1 MSVTIKDV
9 AAAAGTSIS
18 TVSKVINGHYSIS
31 EETAERVRAVMRELG
46 YYPSASAQS
55 FARGSTRTA
64 VCFADLRPDTA
75 FENPHLFEMISG
87 LEEGLRARGYTLALR
102 STDTTEACE
111 AAAELINRR
120 GCDGLAIHASVMSR
134 PLAALLTRTRF
145 PHIVLGLPN
154 FESQVCWIDIN
165 NVFSG
170 MTAVSHLLDEG
181 YRRIAFIGGSEHDM
195 ISAHRLEGVRQGL
208 ESAGRQL
215 SESYI
220 WLGESTRQ
228 EGRRMTLGL
237 MAGKPAPDAI
247 VCANNLIALGCVAAL
262 EELGLR
268 IPQDAAV
275 MTFDDYPYSRLTS
288 PELTVVDID
297 VRDMGA
303 QAAKLLTDCIRRPNL
318 QTQTYAT
325 ASNLLIRPSTHRAE
339 HRGRGD

>member
-1 MSVTIKDV
+1 
-9 AAAAGTSIS
+9 
-18 TVSKVINGHYSIS
+18 
-31 EETAERVRAVMRELG
+31 
-46 YYPSASAQS
+46 
-55 FARGSTRTA
+55 
-64 VCFADLRPDTA
+64 
-75 FENPHLFEMISG
+75 MISG
-87 LEEGLRARGYTLALR
+87 LEEGLRARGYSLTLR
-102 STDTTEACE
+102 STDTTEASE
-111 AAAELINRR
+111 LAAELINRR
-120 GCDGLAIHASVMSR
+120 GCDALAVHASVMSR

-170 MTAVSHLLDEG
+170 VTAAAHLMDEG

-208 ESAGRQL
+208 ESAGREL
-215 SESYI
+215 PESYI
-220 WLGESTRQ
+220 WLGESTRA

-237 MAGKPAPDAI
+237 MSARPAPDAI
-247 VCANNLIALGCVAAL
+247 VCANNLVALGCVAAL
-262 EELGLR
+262 EELKLR

-275 MTFDDYPYSRLTS
+275 MTFDDYPYSRFTS

-303 QAAKLLTDCIRRPNL
+303 QAAKLLADGIRRPNF

-325 ASNLLIRPSTHRAE
+325 ASNLIIRASTKR
-339 HRGRGD
+339 R

>member
-1 MSVTIKDV
+1 MAVTIKDV
-9 AAAAGTSIS
+9 AKAAGTSIS

-31 EETAERVRAVMRELG
+31 EATAERVRAVMRELG

-55 FARGSTRTA
+55 FARGSTRA
-64 VCFADLRPDTA
+64 VVCLAELRPNTA

-87 LEEGLRARGYTLALR
+87 LEEGLRARGYSLTLR

-111 AAAELINRR
+111 IATELINRR
-120 GCDGLAIHASVMSR
+120 GCDGLAVHASVMSR

-170 MTAVSHLLDEG
+170 MTAAAHLMDEG

-208 ESAGRQL
+208 ESAGREL
-215 SESYI
+215 PESYI
-220 WLGESTRQ
+220 WLGESTRA
-228 EGRRMTLGL
+228 EGRRMALGL
-237 MAGKPAPDAI
+237 MSARPAPDAI
-247 VCANNLIALGCVAAL
+247 VCANNLLALGCVAAL
-262 EELGLR
+262 EAR

-275 MTFDDYPYSRLTS
+275 MTFDDYPYSRFTT

-303 QAAKLLTDCIRRPNL
+303 QAAKLLADGIRRPNF

-325 ASNLLIRPSTHRAE
+325 ASNLIIRASTKR
-339 HRGRGD
+339 R

>member
-1 MSVTIKDV
+1 MAVTIKDV
-9 AAAAGTSIS
+9 AKAAGTSIS

-31 EETAERVRAVMRELG
+31 EATAERVRAVMRELG

-55 FARGSTRTA
+55 FARGSTRA
-64 VCFADLRPDTA
+64 VVCLAELRPNTA

-87 LEEGLRARGYTLALR
+87 LEEGLRARGYSLTLR

-111 AAAELINRR
+111 IATELINRR
-120 GCDGLAIHASVMSR
+120 GCDGLAVHASVMSR

-170 MTAVSHLLDEG
+170 MTAVAHLMDEG

-208 ESAGRQL
+208 ESAGREL
-215 SESYI
+215 PESYI
-220 WLGESTRQ
+220 WLGESTRA
-228 EGRRMTLGL
+228 EGRRMALGL
-237 MAGKPAPDAI
+237 MSARPAPDAI
-247 VCANNLIALGCVAAL
+247 VCANNLLARGCVAAL
-262 EELGLR
+262 EELGAR

-275 MTFDDYPYSRLTS
+275 MTFDDYPYSRFTT

-303 QAAKLLTDCIRRPNL
+303 QAAKLLADGIRRPNF

-325 ASNLLIRPSTHRAE
+325 ASNLIIRASTKR
-339 HRGRGD
+339 R